1 MKTGTDGSLKYM
13 ALKMRLGKPNYVV
26 TGVLESLWQMACKS
40 APDGDIGK
48 HTNQLIA
55 AGMEWEEDAD
65 ELVTALIET
74 GWVDEVD
81 DARRL
86 VIHDWDEH
94 CPEYIKKRKRSKES
108 YNARK
113 SAQKSADLRRNVT
126 DGENFPSECAI
137 AKSSQAK
144 PSQVKDCAQSGDR
157 LPARDQLDELI
168 DSWNELPPKV
178 APSVQKRN
186 AQPILKGWKK
196 VQREPDLK
204 AAFAD
209 IPHLMSKI
217 RSGEVLHGQGWF
229 RFVWLFG
236 KGQSGEWNVQKI
248 LGGNYEQ
255 SGNQKPRDP
264 ARVDTG
270 GSLAAFERAAKRQK
284 DP

>member
-1 MKTGTDGSLKYM
+1 MKTGTDGKLKYK
-13 ALKMRLGKPNYVV
+13 ALKTRLNLPSYAV
-26 TGVLESLWQMACKS
+26 TGVLESLWHLTCNN
-40 APDGDIGK
+40 APDGDIGR
-48 HTNQLIA
+48 HTNQMIA
-55 AGMEWEEDAD
+55 AGLEWSGDAD
-65 ELVTALIET
+65 ELINALTET
-74 GWVDEVD
+74 GWLDSVD
-81 DARRL
+81 DERRL
-86 VIHDWDEH
+86 LVHDWEEH
-94 CPEYIKKRKRSKES
+94 CPEFIKKRMR
-108 YNARK
+108 RK
-113 SAQKSADLRRNVT
+113 ASAN
-126 DGENFPSECAI
+126 GETCPDMSRHVRPTGANGAI
-137 AKSSQAK
+137 TK
-144 PSQVKDCAQSGDR
+144 PNQTKPNPTKDIAQSGDR

-217 RSGEVLHGQGWF
+217 RSGEILHGQGWF

-248 LGGNYEQ
+248 LDGNYEQ
-255 SGNQKPRDP
+255 SGKQKPRDP

-284 DP
+284 GP